1 MLDFFLIHFVG
12 MNFVI
17 KTNYCLCAN
26 FYSLISAFLLNL
38 FCKMSIAV
46 FNAGLERFSAKY
58 AICKLSFF
66 VFSKS
71 QILTCDNQIVYIGSS
86 VFTFSL
92 NLRFV
97 RSQLHFE
104 D

>member
-1 MLDFFLIHFVG
+1 
-12 MNFVI
+12 
-17 KTNYCLCAN
+17 
-26 FYSLISAFLLNL
+26 
-38 FCKMSIAV
+38 MSIAV

-58 AICKLSFF
+58 AICKLLFF
-66 VFSKS
+66 VFPKS

-86 VFTFSL
+86 IFTFSL